1 MCSKRSRNG
10 LRSFGSGFARRVV
23 SVLFLLCAVSPL
35 WAADWAFLKEQA
47 QDVSASAAS
56 QAEVVQEVPSVQ
68 ELASIQPVSQEPTKV
83 LSTASTESS
92 VNKLPELL
100 TQLTELEAQSKKSI
114 LVTDS
119 LRNDLTDLKTKLEAF
134 EQTEAAEDEIHQ
146 ETINALAVAEDTN
159 IRQAEEIVSLSE
171 ALKSEVRSKGYVR
184 LSGLVGFDDEMTPEY
199 GAGLS
204 IGVRAGRHALLE
216 LGAQMM
222 VGSIRQPLYEF
233 SLKNVVGV
241 VSIGWEF

>member
-1 MCSKRSRNG
+1 M
-10 LRSFGSGFARRVV
+10 
-23 SVLFLLCAVSPL
+23 
-35 WAADWAFLKEQA
+35 
-47 QDVSASAAS
+47 
-56 QAEVVQEVPSVQ
+56 
-68 ELASIQPVSQEPTKV
+68 
-83 LSTASTESS
+83 
-92 VNKLPELL
+92 
-100 TQLTELEAQSKKSI
+100 
-114 LVTDS
+114 
-119 LRNDLTDLKTKLEAF
+119 TDLKTKLEAF

>member
-10 LRSFGSGFARRVV
+10 LRSFGSGFARRVA

-47 QDVSASAAS
+47 QDVSVSTES
-56 QAEVVQEVPSVQ
+56 QAVVQEVPEVQ
-68 ELASIQPVSQEPTKV
+68 ELDSIQPVSQEPIRMP
-83 LSTASTESS
+83 STASTESS

-119 LRNDLTDLKTKLEAF
+119 LRSDLADLKTKLEAF
-134 EQTEAAEDEIHQ
+134 EQTEQIEDAIHQ

-204 IGVRAGRHALLE
+204 IGMRAGRHALIE

>member
-1 MCSKRSRNG
+1 MCSKNSKHG
-10 LRSFGSGFARRVV
+10 LRSFGSGFARRLV

-47 QDVSASAAS
+47 QDVSASNVS
-56 QAEVVQEVPSVQ
+56 QAVVQEVPEVQ

-146 ETINALAVAEDTN
+146 ETINALAVAENTN

-222 VGSIRQPLYEF
+222 IGSIKQPLYEF